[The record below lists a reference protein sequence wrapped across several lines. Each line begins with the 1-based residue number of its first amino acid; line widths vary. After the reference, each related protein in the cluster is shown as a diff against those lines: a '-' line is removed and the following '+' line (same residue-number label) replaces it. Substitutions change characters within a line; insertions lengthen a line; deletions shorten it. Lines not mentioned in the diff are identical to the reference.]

1 MLDHPITLALHAN
14 LPIPAAGTWCPTASR
29 AARTC
34 FCQIKGR
41 RTANTT
47 VTQHC
52 QCNSAPRLGSTR
64 TWGPSGPEER
74 QKHPC
79 EQSRTWPPAS
89 LPAFTPHQTSR
100 ARRAPEIRE
109 TRSTTPRDRNPQG
122 CDSSSTSHKPCA
134 LLSGKISQLGVPPA
148 PAAGSCWQTGSC
160 QVQEGSTWLSQV
172 GQTALP
178 GDKGQHTHG
187 HDQCPGP
194 ARSLH
199 TRLGMPDPQAPTSPC
214 ARAPGTHPALLV
226 RSCLSPGHQ
235 EELPV
240 PGFPSPAPR
249 TSPIQADCGI
259 LALQPSQA
267 SEQKTEVPRAG
278 VPRVRGAPGT
288 AGWQG
293 QPFLMGSVDFCPLSR
308 PSHQPSWQTSPLTH
322 PYQGPGPAWPDG
334 RGADGLFKSF
344 PFALPQDTLKGKP
357 WKSLFYS
364 GPMRASS
371 TAHIRRGCAGG
382 NSSRRSV

>member
-1 MLDHPITLALHAN
+1 MPAFPFPLQAQGAP
-14 LPIPAAGTWCPTASR
+14 LPAGLPGPV
-29 AARTC
+29 
-34 FCQIKGR
+34 FCQMKGR

-47 VTQHC
+47 ATLHC

-79 EQSRTWPPAS
+79 EQSRTWAPAS

-100 ARRAPEIRE
+100 ARRAPELRE
-109 TRSTTPRDRNPQG
+109 TRSTTLRDRNPQG
-122 CDSSSTSHKPCA
+122 CDSSSTNHKPCGARA

-160 QVQEGSTWLSQV
+160 QVQEGSTWLSRV

-178 GDKGQHTHG
+178 GDKDTAHPWTWPVSRS
-187 HDQCPGP
+187 CPLPPHQAGN
-194 ARSLH
+194 AR
-199 TRLGMPDPQAPTSPC
+199 PQAPTSPC
-214 ARAPGTHPALLV
+214 AGAPGTHPALLV
-226 RSCLSPGHQ
+226 RYCLSPGHQ
-235 EELPV
+235 EELPL
-240 PGFPSPAPR
+240 PGFPSSAPR
-249 TSPIQADCGI
+249 TSPVQAGCGI

-278 VPRVRGAPGT
+278 VPRVRDAPGA

-293 QPFLMGSVDFCPLSR
+293 QPFLMGSVDFCSLSR

-322 PYQGPGPAWPDG
+322 PYQGPGPA
-334 RGADGLFKSF
+334 
-344 PFALPQDTLKGKP
+344 
-357 WKSLFYS
+357 
-364 GPMRASS
+364 
-371 TAHIRRGCAGG
+371 
-382 NSSRRSV
+382 